1 MEVSDRKVVTRSPS
15 HAVHAVCAGGLLDS
29 HVEAESRLE
38 AHFIRR
44 AALIPSRPK
53 IIHQPFKAPITK
65 KGYTPDFLVYFPRS
79 GFKAVVEVKP
89 AELISSEF
97 THLFDR
103 AAEFFPERGFIF
115 FVVTD
120 YDLKRGEIHRRAKL
134 LTRYAKDSITE
145 ETMRRATDALS
156 TAPLGLPIGTLAKRA
171 SVSHHEILSLIAHG
185 ALRSG
190 SKLQTDLS
198 ALVFLPTNT
207 DIDDE
212 IFFRDWFNTTAWGP
226 DA

>member
-15 HAVHAVCAGGLLDS
+15 HAVHSVCAGGLLET

-53 IIHQPFKAPITK
+53 IIHQPFKAPISQN
-65 KGYTPDFLVYFPRS
+65 GYTPDFLVFFPKS

-89 AELISSEF
+89 AELISSKF
-97 THLFDR
+97 TNLFDR
-103 AAEFFPERGFIF
+103 AAEFFPEHGFSFYVI
-115 FVVTD
+115 TD
-120 YDLKRGEIHRRAKL
+120 YDLEREGIHRRAKL
-134 LTRYAKDSITE
+134 LTRYAKEPIPA
-145 ETMRRATDALS
+145 ETMRRATHALS
-156 TAPLGLPIGTLAKRA
+156 FAPRGLPIGTLAKRV

-185 ALRSG
+185 ALWTG
-190 SKLQTDLS
+190 SKLQTDPS
-198 ALVFLPTNT
+198 ALVFLPRKT

-212 IFFRDWFNTTAWGP
+212 IFFCNWFNTEAWGA

>member
-44 AALIPSRPK
+44 AALLPSRPK
-53 IIHQPFKAPITK
+53 IIHQPFKAPISQ
-65 KGYTPDFLVYFPRS
+65 KGYTPDFLVFFPKS

-97 THLFDR
+97 TDLFDR
-103 AAEFFPERGFIF
+103 AAEFFPERGFSFYVI
-115 FVVTD
+115 TD
-120 YDLKRGEIHRRAKL
+120 YDLKRGAIHRRAKL
-134 LTRYAKDSITE
+134 LTRYAKDSICE
-145 ETMRRATDALS
+145 ESIKRAIHALS
-156 TAPLGLPIGTLAKRA
+156 SAPLGLPIGTLAKRA
-171 SVSHHEILSLIAHG
+171 SVSHHQVLNLIANG
-185 ALRSG
+185 ALSSG
-190 SKLQTDLS
+190 SKLQTDSS
-198 ALVFLPTNT
+198 ALVFLPKET
-207 DIDDE
+207 DNDDE
-212 IFFRDWFNTTAWGP
+212 ILFCDWFNTQAWSA